1 MINNY
6 FKSLIISQPFIIK
19 MLEYVQSSMR
29 FIASYLKEIDDN
41 FFKKSKKVTAKDMF
55 YHNMLSTLDGV
66 GVHSANITF
75 AIKTDNCAS
84 AQALEKASNKV
95 PSDIFR
101 KFADLLIPKF
111 FLTPN
116 RILAVDGSVISINK
130 LIKSG
135 NPFDETNT
143 GSFRK
148 GYLTVVYDVIAR
160 VPIAA
165 RIDHICRERAALMDL
180 SNY

>member
-1 MINNY
+1 MLEAVQSCMFFITSYLTEINN
-6 FKSLIISQPFIIK
+6 
-19 MLEYVQSSMR
+19 
-29 FIASYLKEIDDN
+29 D
-41 FFKKSKKVTAKDMF
+41 FFKKAKKVKARDMF

-66 GVHSANITF
+66 GVHGANITF
-75 AIKTDNCAS
+75 AIKTDNNVS

-95 PSDIFR
+95 PSTIF
-101 KFADLLIPKF
+101 KNFADLLIPIF
-111 FLTPN
+111 FPTSN
-116 RILAVDGSVISINK
+116 RILAVDGSVISISK
-130 LIKSG
+130 LIKSV

-143 GSFRK
+143 GSYKK
-148 GYLTVVYDVIAR
+148 GYLTVIYDVIAR